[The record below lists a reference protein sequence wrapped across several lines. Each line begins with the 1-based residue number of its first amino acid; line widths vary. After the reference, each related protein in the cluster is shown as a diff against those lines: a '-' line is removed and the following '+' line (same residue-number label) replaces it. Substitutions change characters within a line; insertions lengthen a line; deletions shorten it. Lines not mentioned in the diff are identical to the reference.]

1 MARLARGWLA
11 TLRVLPLAVLS
22 SFVAIATVSRLRA
35 SRRPSTGAATLVSAS
50 TPQAPTAASG
60 LLAPLRACAR
70 DPSAPPAL
78 DASTPDASR
87 APRMIHGAP
96 THVHRASARGPSAA
110 RVRWTARV
118 GGPVT
123 AQVTSSPDES
133 VLYAATLAGAVVAI
147 ARADGAVQWT
157 TSLGDRVYTAPLVA
171 DDGTIYAGTDAKK
184 IVALDPKGKIRWR
197 LDVDGEADTSPVL
210 GRDGTIV
217 LAAGSS
223 VYAARAG
230 GDLAW
235 RFAAKGKVFTS
246 PAVTPE
252 GLVVVGSQ
260 DHRVYAIGEGGALA
274 WSVDLGADVDG
285 AAAIGDDGSIYVGTD
300 AGEVVRLDAHGAVA
314 WRTPV
319 GGFVRGTL
327 AVARNGDVLAGTY
340 GPVPRVVR
348 VSPSGVVCGAFAIHG
363 TGAREFGVHGAPLE
377 DAQGTLFFGAQDD
390 AVYALAPDGTVRF
403 TYETGGDVDAPVT
416 MLGDGSLVVGSEA
429 GTVTMLLP

>member
-1 MARLARGWLA
+1 MA
-11 TLRVLPLAVLS
+11 LRVLPLAILS
-22 SFVAIATVSRLRA
+22 SFVALAVASRFRA
-35 SRRPSTGAATLVSAS
+35 RRRPSVSTATLVSAS
-50 TPQAPTAASG
+50 APQAPPAVSG
-60 LLAPLRACAR
+60 LLAPLRACAPASPTPAS
-70 DPSAPPAL
+70 DASAPAPPSAPH
-78 DASTPDASR
+78 
-87 APRMIHGAP
+87 MIHGAP
-96 THVHRASARGPSAA
+96 THVHRAAARGPTTP

-123 AQVTSSPDES
+123 AQVTASRDES
-133 VLYAATLAGAVVAI
+133 VLYAATLGGAVVAL

-157 TSLGDRVYTAPLVA
+157 TALGDRVYTAPLVV
-171 DDGTIYAGTDAKK
+171 DDGTVYAGTDAKK
-184 IVALDPKGKIRWR
+184 LVALDPNGKIRWR

-217 LAAGSS
+217 FAAGSS

-235 RFAAKGKVFTS
+235 RFAARGKVFTS
-246 PAVTPE
+246 PAVTPD

-260 DHRVYAIGEGGALA
+260 DHRVYAIAEGGALA
-274 WSVDLGADVDG
+274 WSTDLGADVDG

-300 AGEVVRLDAHGAVA
+300 AGEVVRLDARGVVV
-314 WRTPV
+314 WRAPV

-327 AVARNGDVLAGTY
+327 AIARDGDVLAGTY

-348 VSPSGVVCGAFAIHG
+348 IASSGVVCGAFAVHG

-390 AVYALAPDGTVRF
+390 AVYAIGADGALRF
-403 TYETGGDVDAPVT
+403 RYETRGDVDAPIT
-416 MLGDGSLVVGSEA
+416 MLADGSVVVASED